1 MDFGVFLPVSGR
13 ATGRRTLAEAAQG
26 AERWGFDSVWAADRL
41 VIPWAIDSEYRY
53 AEGSEFIVP
62 PDRPFLE
69 PLTVLAY
76 LAGCT
81 DRVRL
86 GVSVL
91 VLPYRHPVYWAKVAT
106 TIDTLSEGRFI
117 LGVGIGWMRE
127 EFAAL
132 GAPFDRRAAEFEE
145 QMQLLEVL
153 LGQERCTFAGER
165 YRLEDVAFLPKGFA
179 APRLPVWVGGE
190 GRRAQGRAGRVGDAW
205 FPYFVRVT
213 PAELAERFDRVRR
226 IAGEHGRDPE
236 SVALNLC
243 RSVELTPAPVPQ
255 EADRLRGSA
264 EQLTEALRAFERA
277 GVGTLALQFSAS
289 RYPERLEQ
297 IERFATEVLPEFR

>member
-1 MDFGVFLPVSGR
+1 MDFGLFLPVSGR
-13 ATGRRTLAEAAQG
+13 ATGRRTLADAAQQ
-26 AERWGFDSVWAADRL
+26 AERLGFASVWAADRL

-53 AEGSEFIVP
+53 AEGTEFIVP

-81 DRVRL
+81 ERIRL

-91 VLPYRHPVYWAKVAT
+91 VLPYRNPLYWAKVAT

-132 GAPFDRRAAEFEE
+132 GASYGGRAADFEE
-145 QMQLLEVL
+145 QMRLVETLLT
-153 LGQERCTFAGER
+153 QERCTFHGDR
-165 YRLEDVAFLPKGFA
+165 YRVDDIAFLPKA
-179 APRLPVWVGGE
+179 YRAPRLPTWVGGE
-190 GRRAQGRAGRVGDAW
+190 APRAQSRAGRLGDAW

-213 PAELAERFDRVRR
+213 PGELTARFDNVRR
-226 IAGEHGRDPE
+226 IAAEHGRDPGA
-236 SVALNLC
+236 VALHLC
-243 RSVELTPAPVPQ
+243 RSVELTPSAVPQ
-255 EADRLRGSA
+255 EDDRLRGSP
-264 EQLTEALRAFERA
+264 EQLAEALRQFMRA
-277 GVGTLALQFSAS
+277 GVGTLALQFSAA
-289 RYPERLEQ
+289 RYPDRLEQ
-297 IERFATEVLPEFR
+297 IERFAAEVLPEFR